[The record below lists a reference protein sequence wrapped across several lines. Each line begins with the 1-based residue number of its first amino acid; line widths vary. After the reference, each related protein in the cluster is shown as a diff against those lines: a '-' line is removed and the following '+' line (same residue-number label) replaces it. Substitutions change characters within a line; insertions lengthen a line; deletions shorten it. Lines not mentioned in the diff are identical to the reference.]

1 MFVRA
6 CISILMNFLLALT
19 FLQAP
24 FQHVHEHESTEHHPH
39 GFIHTHFQHYRLLA
53 SKPAVFDDLDPDD
66 DAHFYDWFATTVADH
81 TPALFLET
89 FSYRFEPAWSSEYR
103 VESLILSGHDPP
115 GLLRFAPRGPP
126 V

>member
-1 MFVRA
+1 MRFG
-6 CISILMNFLLALT
+6 ISILMNFVLTLT

-53 SKPAVFDDLDPDD
+53 SNSATFDDLHPDN
-66 DAHFYDWFATTVADH
+66 DAHFYDWFATTVSDH
-81 TPALFLET
+81 TPTLYLEAFT
-89 FSYRFEPAWSSEYR
+89 YSFEPVRSCEFR
-103 VESLILSGHDPP
+103 VEPLILSGHDPP
-115 GLLRFAPRGPP
+115 GILRFAPRGPP